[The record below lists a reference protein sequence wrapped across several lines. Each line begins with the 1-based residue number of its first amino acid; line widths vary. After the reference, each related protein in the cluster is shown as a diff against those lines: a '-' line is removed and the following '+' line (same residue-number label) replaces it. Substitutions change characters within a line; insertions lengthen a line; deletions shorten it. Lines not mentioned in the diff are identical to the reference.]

1 MAIFQDRKLIKI
13 FYHIPK
19 SREKLD
25 YWFKHQFKKKQFK
38 KKTFIGLH
46 GLCCVTYPEI
56 IRSGKLE
63 GKNVGLYKVE
73 NLISAVEM
81 RFTKKFNKFKKTF

>member
-1 MAIFQDRKLIKI
+1 M
-13 FYHIPK
+13 
-19 SREKLD
+19 
-25 YWFKHQFKKKQFK
+25 
-38 KKTFIGLH
+38 
-46 GLCCVTYPEI
+46 TYPEI

>member
-1 MAIFQDRKLIKI
+1 MHVEATEQWKI
-13 FYHIPK
+13 YTNRWRVYPE
-19 SREKLD
+19 RV
-25 YWFKHQFKKKQFK
+25 Q